1 MWGNGDVAMKQ
12 KRQITLRGES
22 VVIVDRLCELTGL
35 TPRHL
40 VALLLRKYGK
50 ELESWV
56 GSPGVSSSSR
66 SETPEPKKYDEGL
79 ESWVGSPV
87 ASSSSRR
94 QTPEPAPAPAPTLS
108 TKDYY
113 AEPTLEMPKDPGTGL
128 KPIEL

>member
-1 MWGNGDVAMKQ
+1 MKQ

-22 VVIVDRLCELTGL
+22 VAIVDRLCELTGL

-56 GSPGVSSSSR
+56 GSPAVSSSSKR
-66 SETPEPKKYDEGL
+66 ETPEPRKYDEGL

-87 ASSSSRR
+87 ASSLSRR
-94 QTPEPAPAPAPTLS
+94 ETPKPAPAPS
-108 TKDYY
+108 TNDYY
-113 AEPTLEMPKDPGTGL
+113 AEPTLDMPKDPGTGL